1 MGRTVFFSWQSNRSS
16 REGRNLIER
25 ALEIAVTRIASD
37 MTVEEALRE
46 GLTVDKDTKNV
57 PGSPPIFQ
65 TILRKIDEASVFVA
79 DLTICGTCC
88 DGDPTPN
95 PNVLI
100 EFGWA
105 LKAKGY
111 SQVLA
116 VMNAAHGE
124 PSAASMPF
132 DLASY
137 RFPITYNLPDGASG
151 DERNKEREQLANTFE
166 KALRGIFESDEFKAT
181 LPKPPEPAP
190 FPLREPMDGKA
201 RFRRRNVPIGF
212 VRDVMGQLLGTPQ
225 AHPIYLAD
233 GPAIWLRLMP
243 AYAPDRTWLNQEL
256 KGPSLPLVL
265 LPLMHH
271 TRNIGFLED
280 DDGCGHYWLSENRH
294 TISVSY
300 VFNTGELWIINAC
313 LSRVKDFME
322 LDENAFTRTLEGA
335 AAFLVQLG
343 CEMPFRWAVGMEGV
357 KGRKLVI
364 ANRHPSP
371 PAGPCFADLIEDEG
385 IYEEGS
391 DAAKLLRPFFEK
403 VFDKCG
409 IRRMPNS

>member
-1 MGRTVFFSWQSNRSS
+1 MSRTVFFSWQSNRSS
-16 REGRNLIER
+16 REGRNLIEK
-25 ALEIAVTRIASD
+25 ALESAVARIAQD
-37 MTVEEALRE
+37 MTVEEALRD
-46 GLTVDKDTKNV
+46 GLTVDKDTKDV

-105 LKAKGY
+105 LKAKGH
-111 SQVLA
+111 SQVLT

-124 PSAASMPF
+124 PGAASMPF

-137 RFPITYNLPDGASG
+137 RFPIIYNLPDGASG
-151 DERNKEREQLANTFE
+151 DERNREREQLANKLE
-166 KALRGIFESDEFKAT
+166 KALRLIFNSDEFKAT
-181 LPKPPEPAP
+181 LPKPSEPAP
-190 FPLREPMDGKA
+190 FPRREPMDGKA
-201 RFRRRNVPIGF
+201 RFRPRNVPIGF
-212 VRDVMGQLLGTPQ
+212 IRDLMGQLMGTPQ

-243 AYAPDRTWLNQEL
+243 VHDPDRTWLNQEL
-256 KGPSLPLVL
+256 KQQSLELAI

-271 TRNIGFLED
+271 TRNIGLLED
-280 DDGCGHYWLSENRH
+280 DDGCGHYSLSGNRH
-294 TISVSY
+294 TNSVSY
-300 VFNTGELWIINAC
+300 VFNTGEVWIINAW
-313 LSRVKDFME
+313 LSGVKEYME
-322 LDENAFTRTLEGA
+322 LEENAFTQTLDGA
-335 AAFLVQLG
+335 AAFLGKLG
-343 CEMPFRWAVGMEGV
+343 CEMPFQWAVGMEGV

-364 ANRHPSP
+364 PNRYPSR

-385 IYEEGS
+385 IYEKDS
-391 DAAKLLRPFFEK
+391 DAAELLRPFFEK

-409 IRRMPNS
+409 IRRTPSS